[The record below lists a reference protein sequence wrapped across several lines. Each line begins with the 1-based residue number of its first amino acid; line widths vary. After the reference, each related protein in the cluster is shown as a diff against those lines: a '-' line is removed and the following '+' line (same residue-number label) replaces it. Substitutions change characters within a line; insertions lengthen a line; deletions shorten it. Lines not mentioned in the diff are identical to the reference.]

1 LLGQLAALHNESYD
15 AYFSESIALFEA
27 IKNRFELARTW
38 AAYGMLLREDRNQ
51 IAGHAYLKQARNT
64 FLEIGA
70 NGELQ
75 RLPPDEE
82 RNV

>member
-1 LLGQLAALHNESYD
+1 MGMTDDQVADEAANGLGFGLQRGANLSAN
-15 AYFSESIALFEA
+15 
-27 IKNRFELARTW
+27 
-38 AAYGMLLREDRNQ
+38 GNQ
-51 IAGHAYLKQARNT
+51 IAGRAYLKQARNT

-82 RNV
+82 RNA